1 LQSCEDVTLESTN
14 TSVLL
19 GIGRE
24 EINMAIYGFLS
35 AQTWKLFK
43 RKQNCQITHFFVT
56 RSLSFIAFYSLF
68 ADYIIVGVCCS
79 TRRIFPLTGHIP
91 ARGRL

>member
-1 LQSCEDVTLESTN
+1 MQSCEDVTLESTN

-43 RKQNCQITHFFVT
+43 RKQNCQITHFLSLEAYPLLPFIHSLQITLLLAFVV
-56 RSLSFIAFYSLF
+56 LLAAFFL
-68 ADYIIVGVCCS
+68 
-79 TRRIFPLTGHIP
+79 
-91 ARGRL
+91 